1 MVLSWTRER
10 NEEGM
15 GRRCDQHSGVS
26 HWLPIGFPGRTKTTS
41 VQALSLSCLFAR
53 PIAIK
58 RDHATPGKRTNASHR
73 TRHMTIRRTIA
84 DVQLRETGESG
95 RTGETGGNRLCA
107 SRESRASRLSRVPAN
122 TPAEMKEAGGKK
134 GERHGTYRITRRIF
148 REPAIR
154 LAPVQALD
162 LQRTGQA
169 PHPRRSR

>member
-1 MVLSWTRER
+1 LNMAIHRHKSSLPLRSSLYKCRMVLSWTRER

-53 PIAIK
+53 PFAIK
-58 RDHATPGKRTNASHR
+58 RGYATPGKRTNASR
-73 TRHMTIRRTIA
+73 NPRYCRHATALQT
-84 DVQLRETGESG
+84 
-95 RTGETGGNRLCA
+95 NR
-107 SRESRASRLSRVPAN
+107 
-122 TPAEMKEAGGKK
+122 PAEMKVAGGKRE
-134 GERHGTYRITRRIF
+134 ERHGRYRITRPTSRG
-148 REPAIR
+148 PSIR

-162 LQRTGQA
+162 LQQTGQA